1 MTSLGLV
8 ETRTIAGGINLA
20 DIMVKRAQVALLK
33 AHTICSGRFM
43 VLVSGDRAS
52 VGEAID
58 VARETVEKLH
68 ASYLLSQ
75 VCAPVLAALT
85 RRELEPF
92 NPHDAM
98 AIIECKN
105 VVTGISAAD
114 AAVKTSGANLVK
126 MVLGQGINGKSYFIL
141 GGELASVEAG
151 VTAAEDILGTSL
163 LDRAII
169 PSPDQAVLSAVI
181 TGGR

>member
-20 DIMVKRAQVALLK
+20 DVMVKRAQVELLK

-43 VLVSGDRAS
+43 ILVAGDRAS
-52 VGEAID
+52 VGEAIS
-58 VARETVEKLH
+58 VAKETMGKLH

-75 VCAPVLAALT
+75 VSEPVLAILT

-98 AIIECKN
+98 AVIECKN

-114 AAVKTSGANLVK
+114 AAIKASGVKLVK

-151 VTAAEDILGTSL
+151 VTAAEDALGTSL

-169 PSPDQAVLSAVI
+169 PSPDQAVLSAVN

>member
-8 ETRTIAGGINLA
+8 ETRTIAGGIDLT
-20 DIMVKRAQVALLK
+20 DVMVKRAQVKLLR

-43 VLVSGDRAS
+43 ILVGGDRAS
-52 VGEAID
+52 VGEAIA
-58 VARETVEKLH
+58 VARETEVKLH
-68 ASYLLSQ
+68 AWHLLSQ
-75 VCAPVLAALT
+75 VCEPVLSALT
-85 RRELEPF
+85 RRELSSFGPS
-92 NPHDAM
+92 DAM
-98 AIIECKN
+98 AVIECKN

-114 AAVKTSGANLVK
+114 AAVKTSGTRLVK
-126 MVLGQGINGKSYFIL
+126 IVLGQGINGKSYFIL

-151 VTAAEDILGTSL
+151 VTAAEDVLGTSL
-163 LDRAII
+163 IDRAII